1 MRRRLPNVWAPTCLR
16 MATTL
21 RAGPRHP
28 AEEAQTESDSRLSR
42 SAHVFRHPHVLC
54 SRYDE
59 DFVTVAT
66 AMRFHVA
73 REGAVMGEFEEQ
85 IFRNKVFSGEIRP
98 NDFYWI
104 AGFSDWRPVSE
115 FRVARKTE
123 PILLDTGSAV
133 PPAIRKARQRA
144 APAIALICICALVLL
159 MGVAMFAGKS
169 KAGRVP
175 QHARVEAKA
184 AIARGQLRI
193 GMTANQCIRML
204 GQPAR
209 IERISGSENEQWTY
223 KAQEGPVILH
233 FESGVLRSF

>member
-1 MRRRLPNVWAPTCLR
+1 MFGRRPAFEWLR
-16 MATTL
+16 RGEQGGAIQ
-21 RAGPRHP
+21 PRKRK
-28 AEEAQTESDSRLSR
+28 QSTELRLSR
-42 SAHVFRHPHVLC
+42 STHIFRPPYVFC

-59 DFVTVAT
+59 DFVTVPS

-98 NDFYWI
+98 NDWYWT
-104 AGFSDWRPVSE
+104 AGFADWRPVSE

-123 PILLDTGSAV
+123 PILMDTGSAV
-133 PPAIRKARQRA
+133 PPAIRKARQRS
-144 APAIALICICALVLL
+144 APAIALICIFALVLL
-159 MGVAMFAGKS
+159 IGVAMMAGKS
-169 KAGRVP
+169 KPGRVP

-193 GMTANQCIRML
+193 GMTAKQCITML

-209 IERISGSENEQWTY
+209 IEGISGSKNEQWTY
-223 KAQEGPVILH
+223 KAQDGPVILH

>member
-1 MRRRLPNVWAPTCLR
+1 M
-16 MATTL
+16 
-21 RAGPRHP
+21 
-28 AEEAQTESDSRLSR
+28 
-42 SAHVFRHPHVLC
+42 
-54 SRYDE
+54 
-59 DFVTVAT
+59 AT

-98 NDFYWI
+98 SDFYWT
-104 AGFSDWRPVSE
+104 AGFADWRPVSE

-133 PPAIRKARQRA
+133 PPAIRKARQRS

-159 MGVAMFAGKS
+159 IGVAMMAGKS
-169 KAGRVP
+169 KPGRVP
-175 QHARVEAKA
+175 QHPRVEAKA

-193 GMTANQCIRML
+193 GMTADQCIRML
-204 GQPAR
+204 GQPTR
-209 IERISGSENEQWTY
+209 IERISGSKNEQWTY
-223 KAQEGPVILH
+223 KAQDGPVILH